1 MKRNLVRTCRG
12 KRCINWP
19 AVLLASLIVGAAGG
33 GAAALMW
40 FLLLKEFSLMAI
52 IVPAALSLGWFVGT
66 ALRQAYIL
74 PSEPVPLLDWS
85 NLRGSRPETTQ
96 RKE

>member
-1 MKRNLVRTCRG
+1 MKRNLVTTRG
-12 KRCINWP
+12 GKHFINWP

-33 GAAALMW
+33 GAAALIC
-40 FLLLKEFSLMAI
+40 FLLWKEFSLMAI
-52 IVPAALSLGWFVGT
+52 IIPAALSLGWFVG
-66 ALRQAYIL
+66 AAARQAYL
-74 PSEPVPLLDWS
+74 VTSDPVPLLDWS